1 VVALIAIV
9 LLPTLLAVASPFS
22 PVAEAALSRI
32 GNRWIVTP
40 GSAAEI
46 QQAIDAARS
55 VGGGRVHLPAGVY
68 LLTSKVRLH
77 DNVSVYGDGI
87 DQTILRWA
95 PGANVDNMMSNGS
108 VSDGNSN
115 LQVWGLTLDGQNR
128 PGNGGDCCMGLR
140 LNNVKNS
147 TFVNVAADRH
157 SLDGIYIGYNHDDGV
172 VNGAINVRISGC
184 RATQNGRNGIALIH
198 GDGNIIDGCQVN
210 NNNRSEAVAGIDL
223 EPDEGLSVTNSR
235 IVNNTANGQNVGIQI
250 FLPFNGYA
258 TTFHNAVCY
267 NTTTGNVSAGVYSHR
282 GDQNIFVGNNSSG
295 NGTNFLVDDSS
306 LIGPAY
312 ASWCTLGALP
322 PHPSTL
328 DTPSAPPSCSPRPT
342 ISVTVQ
348 RGTPGRLNVSVTAT
362 RPASAPNNS
371 IYQLQFGPAQN
382 ATVEINGQSRT
393 GGNFTAF
400 VAAGTQQVAFVVR
413 RTPANAPSTTVPFT
427 VTDDCGGWKSF
438 VGGGAHAF

>member
-1 VVALIAIV
+1 MRAALRRWVVALIVIW

-77 DNVSVYGDGI
+77 DNVYVYGDGI

-108 VSDGNSN
+108 VSDGNTN

-128 PGNGGDCCMGLR
+128 PGNGGDCCVGLR
-140 LNNVKNS
+140 LNNVKHS

-172 VNGAINVRISGC
+172 VNGAINVRVSGC

-198 GDGNIIDGCQVN
+198 GDGNIVDGCQVN

-267 NTTTGNVSAGVYSHR
+267 NTTTGQRQRRGLLPSGRPEHLRREQYQRQRHELSGRRQLADRPGLCKLVHLGSAAASPVDVGHAVGSAVLFAATNDL
-282 GDQNIFVGNNSSG
+282 GDS
-295 NGTNFLVDDSS
+295 
-306 LIGPAY
+306 PAGH
-312 ASWCTLGALP
+312 A
-322 PHPSTL
+322 
-328 DTPSAPPSCSPRPT
+328 
-342 ISVTVQ
+342 
-348 RGTPGRLNVSVTAT
+348 
-362 RPASAPNNS
+362 
-371 IYQLQFGPAQN
+371 GPAQRQCHGHASSLRAEQLDLS
-382 ATVEINGQSRT
+382 ATVRPCAERHRRDQRSIADLVATSRRT
-393 GGNFTAF
+393 RRRERSRWRSWC
-400 VAAGTQQVAFVVR
+400 VVR
-413 RTPANAPSTTVPFT
+413 PPTRRVRPCRSR
-427 VTDDCGGWKSF
+427 
-438 VGGGAHAF
+438 

>member
-1 VVALIAIV
+1 LPRAARVRAAPRRWVVALIAIL

-46 QQAIDAARS
+46 QQAIDSARS

-77 DNVSVYGDGI
+77 DNVYVYGDGI
-87 DQTILRWA
+87 DQT
-95 PGANVDNMMSNGS
+95 
-108 VSDGNSN
+108 
-115 LQVWGLTLDGQNR
+115 
-128 PGNGGDCCMGLR
+128 
-140 LNNVKNS
+140 
-147 TFVNVAADRH
+147 
-157 SLDGIYIGYNHDDGV
+157 IYIGYNHDDGV
-172 VNGAINVRISGC
+172 VNGAINVRDSGC

-210 NNNRSEAVAGIDL
+210 NNNRSEAVAGIDV
-223 EPDEGLSVTNSR
+223 EPDQGLSVTNSR

-258 TTFHNAVCY
+258 TTYHNAVCY
-267 NTTTGNVSAGVYSHR
+267 NTTMGNVSAGVYSHR
-282 GDQNIFVGNNSSG
+282 GDQNIFVGNDSSG

-306 LIGPAY
+306 LFGPADT
-312 ASWCTLGALP
+312 SWCTLGALP

-348 RGTPGRLNVSVTAT
+348 RGTPGRLNASVAAT

-371 IYQLQFGPAQN
+371 IYQLQVGPAQN

-393 GGNFTAF
+393 GGNFTAYT
-400 VAAGTQQVAFVVR
+400 AAGTQQVAFVVR

-427 VTDDCGGWKSF
+427 VTDDCGAWKSF